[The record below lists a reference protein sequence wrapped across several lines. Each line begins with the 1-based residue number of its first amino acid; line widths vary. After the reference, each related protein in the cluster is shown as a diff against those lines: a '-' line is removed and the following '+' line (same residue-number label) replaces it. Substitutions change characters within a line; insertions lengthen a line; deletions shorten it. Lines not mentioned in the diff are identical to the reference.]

1 MNERLKQFG
10 TCRYCGQMRTVEPL
24 DPDAV
29 TQEDL
34 DEMATASCSCPV
46 ARAKRDELE
55 QMDAAERY
63 VKQLS
68 EELVTDKD
76 AGYAEDLRKAMI
88 AAARAVW
95 SEGADNITFKVNGK
109 AVKIHRTID
118 RIKFKTSWSV
128 SSEVEF

>member
-1 MNERLKQFG
+1 
-10 TCRYCGQMRTVEPL
+10 
-24 DPDAV
+24 
-29 TQEDL
+29 
-34 DEMATASCSCPV
+34 
-46 ARAKRDELE
+46 
-55 QMDAAERY
+55 MDAAERY
-63 VKQLS
+63 VEQLS

-88 AAARAVW
+88 AAAHAVW

-118 RIKFKTSWSV
+118 RIKFKTSWNV